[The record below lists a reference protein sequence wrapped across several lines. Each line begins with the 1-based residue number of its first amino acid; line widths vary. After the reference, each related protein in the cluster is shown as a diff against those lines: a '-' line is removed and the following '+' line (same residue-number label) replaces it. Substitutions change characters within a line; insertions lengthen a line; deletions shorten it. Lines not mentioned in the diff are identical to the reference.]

1 MDKLT
6 DAEAASP
13 SLSLFAALSYRAA
26 SMAMV
31 FINKAVLLMEFS
43 NSMTLLTMQVPVEVP
58 YWNQVFRDPGWALMV
73 DIGRGKARNEGSGN
87 GNAESRSYLE
97 KKLVFCFG
105 SHIAAQM
112 LLPFGEKNLL
122 SSSELTQ
129 AQEIDFI
136 LCFLLFNGINIATRV
151 VIQYGWGPDD
161 SPAIYYHSNAST
173 ALSMGN
179 NHEYDMAVKVE
190 KIHDLAHY
198 KAKEMLHRNE
208 W

>member
-31 FINKAVLLMEFS
+31 FINKAVLLMEYS

-58 YWNQVFRDPGWALMV
+58 YWNQVFKDPGWALMV
-73 DIGRGKARNEGSGN
+73 DIGR
-87 GNAESRSYLE
+87 
-97 KKLVFCFG
+97 
-105 SHIAAQM
+105 AQM
-112 LLPFGEKNLL
+112 LLPFGEENLL